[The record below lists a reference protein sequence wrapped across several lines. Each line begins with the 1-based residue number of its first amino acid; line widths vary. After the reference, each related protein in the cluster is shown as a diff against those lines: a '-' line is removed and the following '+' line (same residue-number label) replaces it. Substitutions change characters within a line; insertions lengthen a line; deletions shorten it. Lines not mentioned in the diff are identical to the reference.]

1 MKKFREQNPTE
12 IVTRCI
18 ILEQVRKINPF
29 DLYKVKPYYANVLEE
44 IDENGVETTLY
55 ETNWEYLLFDATLTE
70 LDTLLGSFAPTPVE
84 EKSSLILPDK
94 HVLIGEDYDIDMR
107 NLNYEIKESR
117 VNGRVL

>member
-1 MKKFREQNPTE
+1 MKEFRKQNPTE

-29 DLYKVKPYYANVLEE
+29 DLYKVKPYYANVIEE

-70 LDTLLGSFAPTPVE
+70 LDTLLGSFQATPAE
-84 EKSSLILPDK
+84 EKKKSSLILPNTD
-94 HVLIGEDYDIDMR
+94 LII
-107 NLNYEIKESR
+107 
-117 VNGRVL
+117 

>member
-29 DLYKVKPYYANVLEE
+29 DLYKVKPYYANVIEE
-44 IDENGVETTLY
+44 IDENGVEATLY

-84 EKSSLILPDK
+84 EKKKSSLILPDK
-94 HVLIGEDYDIDMR
+94 HILI
-107 NLNYEIKESR
+107 
-117 VNGRVL
+117 

>member
-1 MKKFREQNPTE
+1 MKEFRKQNPTE

-29 DLYKVKPYYANVLEE
+29 DLYKVKPFYTNVIEE

-70 LDTLLGSFAPTPVE
+70 LDTLLGSFQATPIE
-84 EKSSLILPDK
+84 EKKKSSLILPNTD
-94 HVLIGEDYDIDMR
+94 LII
-107 NLNYEIKESR
+107 
-117 VNGRVL
+117 